1 MLSDHISYVALS
13 GSDLFVKAAP
23 VAMERGLHAT
33 VGEAMIALE
42 PLGAE
47 KMFRAAVE
55 ITPEELD
62 EADIILNGLED
73 WAAEGTRTYQIQ
85 FKNRERSRTL
95 PLGSPVALAEG
106 LPSITIGTY
115 IAGHRAA
122 ATLEVEIL
130 DATGQVLERAG
141 VDLQPNMQGGRT
153 LDLYQKIDLT
163 LPLTD
168 KAHKVALVLN
178 YLSTNA
184 PGSSHDPYVFLVEPV
199 LSTDPG
205 AQLSHQTMLHQG
217 PDLVD
222 AGWFR
227 ATVPSVR
234 AGAAGLDLV
243 VGDQRMTI
251 LAPPPQSNI
260 RLLRDDG
267 HSLCFQASEPVD
279 ARLFLNGRSICACR
293 IEPDDSWLRLPA
305 QALTGEP
312 ARLEIRDSAGLRT
325 LYETWILPPRVLTP
339 TEVLQRETS
348 RPFPVQMFSQSAK
361 RYEALRAH
369 LEAGSPPEVL
379 AQLAHAIDTL
389 EAGYDNL
396 KLRPLTL
403 PEVEEPEVSIIIPAH
418 NKVKVTYAGLCAL
431 LLAWN
436 RTSFEVILVDDAS
449 SDETATI
456 ERLVSGLKVVRNV
469 EPQRFIRACN
479 AGVAASRGK
488 YVVLLNNDTEP
499 TTGWLDELRD
509 TFDRFDKVGMVGSK
523 LIYPDGTLQDAG
535 GIIWGSGNPW
545 NYGNRQNPWDP
556 RFCYARQADYLSGAA
571 LMMPRDLWDRIG
583 GLSQY
588 LEPMYFEDTDLAFKV
603 REAGFSTW
611 FMPTSIVYH
620 YEGMTSG
627 TSTASGFKRF
637 QEVNRPK
644 FKRRWSRAF
653 ANHGREGELPDLE
666 KDRGCIGRVL
676 FIDYMLPRP
685 DQDAGSYAAIQEIRL
700 VQSLGFKVTFL
711 PENIADLGH
720 YTTELQRM
728 GVEVITAPFVLSVN
742 EFLEARGREF
752 DAFYLTRYHVAEN
765 VTSTL
770 RRINPQARII
780 LNNADLHFLRVMRKM
795 LTNKGMEQISDV
807 DMLRNRELAAMRSV
821 DLVLSYNEVEHA
833 VIQSHTNGAVKVA
846 KCPWVVQAPATVPE
860 RQGRKGLSFL
870 GSFRHDP
877 NEEGVLWFTS
887 EVMARL
893 ANTRPETVLS
903 IYGSGMNDRIRNLA
917 SPQID
922 PVGFIETLD
931 LAYDRHMAFV
941 APLLSGAGIKGKV
954 LGALAHGIPCVLSPV
969 AAEGIGLR
977 SGYDCLI
984 ANTPAEWESAILRL
998 LDDAGLWNRIS
1009 THARELVEDVYSFTK
1024 GRKDM
1029 RHAFETVDIFGML
1042 E

>member
-13 GSDLFVKAAP
+13 GSELFVKATSA
-23 VAMERGLHAT
+23 VMERGLHAT
-33 VGEAMIALE
+33 VGEATVAFSPISAD
-42 PLGAE
+42 
-47 KMFRAAVE
+47 KMFHAAVE
-55 ITPEELD
+55 ITPGDLD
-62 EADIILNGLED
+62 ESEIMLNGLED
-73 WAAEGTRTYQIQ
+73 WTADGTRTYQIQ
-85 FKNRERSRTL
+85 FKERQRSRTL
-95 PLGSPVALAEG
+95 PLGEAVMLPEG
-106 LPSITIGTY
+106 LPSITVGTY

-122 ATLEVEIL
+122 ATLEVEVL
-130 DATGQVLERAG
+130 DATGQVLERTG

-153 LDLYQKIDLT
+153 LDLYQKVDLT
-163 LPLTD
+163 LSLPD
-168 KAHKVALVLN
+168 KARKVALALN

-184 PGSSHDPYVFLVEPV
+184 PGSSHDPYVFIVEPV
-199 LSTDPG
+199 LSTDPSG
-205 AQLSHQTMLHQG
+205 QLPQQTVLHQG
-217 PDLVD
+217 PEIAEAD
-222 AGWFR
+222 WFR
-227 ATVPSVR
+227 ATVPAVR

-243 VGDQRMTI
+243 AGDQRMTV
-251 LAPPPQSNI
+251 LAPPSQSDV
-260 RLLRDDG
+260 RMVRDDG

-279 ARLFLNGRSICACR
+279 ARLFLNGRSICVCR
-293 IEPDDSWLRLPA
+293 IESQDSWLRLPA

-312 ARLEIRDSAGLRT
+312 ARLEIRDSGGLRT
-325 LYETWILPPRVLTP
+325 LYETWILPPRALTAA
-339 TEVLQRETS
+339 EVLQRETS
-348 RPFPVQMFSQSAK
+348 RPFPVQMFTQSAK

-369 LEAGSPPEVL
+369 LEAGSPSEIL
-379 AQLAHAIDTL
+379 SQLSHAIDAL

-396 KLRPLTL
+396 KLRPLVL
-403 PEVEEPEVSIIIPAH
+403 PEVVDPEVSVIIPAH
-418 NKVKVTYAGLCAL
+418 NKVKVTYACLCAL

-436 RTSFEVILVDDAS
+436 RTSFEVVLVDDGS

-456 ERLVSGLKVVRNV
+456 EQLVSGLKVVRNT

-479 AGVAASRGK
+479 AGVVASHGK

-499 TTGWLDELRD
+499 TTGWLDELHNA
-509 TFDRFDKVGMVGSK
+509 FDRFDKVGMAGSK

-571 LMMPRDLWDRIG
+571 LMVPRELWDQIG
-583 GLSQY
+583 GLSHY

-611 FMPTSIVYH
+611 FVPTSVVYH

-653 ANHGREGELPDLE
+653 AGHGREGELPDLE

-676 FIDYMLPRP
+676 FIDYMLPRQ

-765 VTSTL
+765 VTATL

-780 LNNADLHFLRVMRKM
+780 LNNADLHFLRVMRTV
-795 LTNKGMEQISDV
+795 LAGKGIEQMSDV
-807 DMLRNRELAAMRSV
+807 DMMRSRELAAMRSV

-846 KCPWVVQAPATVPE
+846 KCPWVVEAPAQEPG
-860 RQGRKGLSFL
+860 RDGRKGLSFL
-870 GSFRHDP
+870 GSFRHHP
-877 NEEGVLWFTS
+877 NEEGLLWFAS
-887 EVMARL
+887 EVMGRL
-893 ANTRPETVLS
+893 ANARPEIALS
-903 IYGSGMNDRIRNLA
+903 IYGSGMNDKIRDLA

-931 LAYDRHMAFV
+931 LAYDRHLVFV

-954 LGALAHGIPCVLSPV
+954 LGALAHGIPCVLSSV

-984 ANTPAEWESAILRL
+984 ANTPVEWESAILRL
-998 LDDAGLWNRIS
+998 YDDEALWTQIS
-1009 THARELVEDVYSFTK
+1009 THAQELVTDAYSFAK

-1029 RHAFETVDIFGML
+1029 RSAFETVDIFGML